1 MRDLRLALLQRA
13 TAWHDPEGNLRA
25 LEASFAEL
33 PRGLDVVL
41 LPEMFTTGFTMAP
54 ETQGEAH
61 PGPTLAWLKVQ
72 AARLEAAVA
81 GSVAV
86 QTEGQGARNRFY
98 FVTPE
103 GEVTFYDKRHLFRMA
118 GEHEHYA
125 PGTER
130 VVVPW
135 RGWRLALQVCYDL
148 RFPVFMRNRGDY
160 DALLVVANWPAPRQ
174 EQWRALLPARAIE
187 NQCWLAAVNIVG
199 EDGTGKAYRGGST
212 VIDCLGQRHGELL
225 ESPGVLMGTFSAAH
239 LAAQRAAFPVA
250 QDADEFELGS
260 PGLQP

>member
-1 MRDLRLALLQRA
+1 M
-13 TAWHDPEGNLRA
+13 E
-25 LEASFAEL
+25 
-33 PRGLDVVL
+33 
-41 LPEMFTTGFTMAP
+41 P

-61 PGPTLAWLKVQ
+61 PGPTLAWLKAQ
-72 AARLEAAVA
+72 AARLGAAVG

-86 QTEGQGARNRFY
+86 QAEGQGARNRFY

-130 VVVPW
+130 VVVLW

-199 EDGTGKAYRGGST
+199 EDGTGKAYRGGTT
-212 VIDCLGQRHGELL
+212 VIDYLGQRHGELL
-225 ESPGVLMGTFSAAH
+225 ESPGVLLGTFSAAQ

-250 QDADEFELGS
+250 QDADDFELGS
-260 PGLQP
+260 PGLLP